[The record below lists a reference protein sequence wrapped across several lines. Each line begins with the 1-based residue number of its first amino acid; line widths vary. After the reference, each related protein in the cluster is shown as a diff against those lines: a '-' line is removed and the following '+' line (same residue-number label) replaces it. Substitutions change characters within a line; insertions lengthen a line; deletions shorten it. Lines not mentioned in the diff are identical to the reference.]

1 MLPHAA
7 RAITTGKPHILLT
20 DCLTEPEWL
29 EWYLLSPEERWQ
41 RSMQLWPEYL
51 ALGGSLE
58 PEVDFQSPFYTAEEY
73 AEFNA
78 RHLAKLGA
86 SS

>member
-1 MLPHAA
+1 MSLHAA
-7 RAITTGKPHILLT
+7 GAITTEKPHIPFA

-73 AEFNA
+73 AEFHA
-78 RHLAKLGA
+78 RHQAKLA
-86 SS
+86 LLS